1 MTKKILI
8 LPTKINAKIKEKD
21 LSQRKLAKIID
32 YSDTT
37 LNSMILGKQS
47 FSETVVKKLLPI
59 LEISREE
66 FDSWIIA
73 DKYTK
78 EVINLAIKAKQETKV
93 KRKQL
98 ILTLKIDAILDEKGM
113 SRTDLSKQI
122 KYSQSGLNRM
132 IVGKI
137 GMSKSVLE
145 RISKALE
152 IPQNEIL
159 SWTLADKYS
168 LKTLELALL

>member
-1 MTKKILI
+1 MAIITEKIREIQEQKDLSLRALAKLADYEHGGI
-8 LPTKINAKIKEKD
+8 GNMINAKKPFPEK
-21 LSQRKLAKIID
+21 LL
-32 YSDTT
+32 
-37 LNSMILGKQS
+37 
-47 FSETVVKKLLPI
+47 KKLLPI

-98 ILTLKIDAILDEKGM
+98 ILTLKIDAILDEKDM

-137 GMSKSVLE
+137 GMSKSVLK
-145 RISKALE
+145 RISEVLE
-152 IPQNEIL
+152 ISQDEIL
-159 SWTLADKYS
+159 SWILADKYS
-168 LKTLELALL
+168 LSTFEKSISIK